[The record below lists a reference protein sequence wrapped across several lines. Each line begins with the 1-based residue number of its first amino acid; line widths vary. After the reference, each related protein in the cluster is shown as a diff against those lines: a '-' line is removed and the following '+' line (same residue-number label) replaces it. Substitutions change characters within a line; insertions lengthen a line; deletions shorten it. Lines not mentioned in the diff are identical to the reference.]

1 MKISL
6 LEYAPSSLSFVRL
19 KWHLT
24 YFVLSSLNSTYPK
37 ASPPLKPASCSSF
50 SSVLSDQTNSLVQ
63 SLPIPPLLHIVW
75 IGDETKI
82 PLINISSWVEKN
94 PHLRVMIWGNHE
106 LFHTNWINTDHIL
119 RYWELNC
126 YNGVADMMRYEI
138 LYHLGGFA
146 VDADSYCLQ
155 RIPQAFFSHQAF
167 TCYENS
173 HIKPG
178 LLSTGYFASAPATPL
193 LKSIILS
200 IKNDEHVTQRP
211 AWISVGP
218 IRFTQSVS
226 DLAPPI
232 HIFPHHFFIPQHY
245 SGYISDYPKHEVYA
259 HQYWS
264 TTLRSY

>member
-1 MKISL
+1 MKTGP
-6 LEYAPSSLSFVRL
+6 LEEAPRILSFTWL
-19 KWHLT
+19 KWKFT
-24 YFVLSSLNSTYPK
+24 YLLLSSLNSTYSK
-37 ASPPLKPASCSSF
+37 SYTPLKPASGPLF
-50 SSVLSDQTNSLVQ
+50 SGVSSDQTNSVVQ
-63 SLPIPPLLHIVW
+63 PLTIPPLLHIVW

-82 PLINISSWVEKN
+82 PKKNISSWVEKN
-94 PHLRVMIWGNHE
+94 PHLRVKIWGNRE
-106 LFHTNWINTDHIL
+106 LFETKWINTEHIL
-119 RYWELNC
+119 RYWELDC

-146 VDADSYCLQ
+146 VDADSFCVQ
-155 RIPQAFFSHQAF
+155 QIPQSFFSHQAF

-173 HIKPG
+173 HIKPH

-200 IKNDEHVTQRP
+200 IKNDKHVTQHP

-226 DLAPPI
+226 ALDPSI
-232 HIFPHHFFIPQHY
+232 HIFPHHFFNPQHY
-245 SGYISDYPKHEVYA
+245 SGYISDFPKHEVYA
-259 HQYWS
+259 YQYWS